1 MRFYS
6 PSELTTVQ
14 LTVFGIQT
22 SIYWPLEWLPD
33 PSVEAP
39 AAGLEGSVNNAG
51 LQSAEAQI
59 SAR

>member
-14 LTVFGIQT
+14 LTVFGIPT
-22 SIYWPLEWLPD
+22 SIYWPIEWLPD
-33 PSVEAP
+33 LSVEAP
-39 AAGLEGSVNNAG
+39 TAGLEGSVINTVAP
-51 LQSAEAQI
+51 SAEAQP